1 MAERGARLREV
12 SRNRANTAGWLDM
25 AQSDRPPRKATAD
38 PRRGRCRPRPIG
50 DKEPNTPAA
59 LRDRGRGT
67 ANNHG

>member
-25 AQSDRPPRKATAD
+25 AQSERPPRKATAD

-50 DKEPNTPAA
+50 DNEPKYASRFTRPRARNSK
-59 LRDRGRGT
+59 
-67 ANNHG
+67 